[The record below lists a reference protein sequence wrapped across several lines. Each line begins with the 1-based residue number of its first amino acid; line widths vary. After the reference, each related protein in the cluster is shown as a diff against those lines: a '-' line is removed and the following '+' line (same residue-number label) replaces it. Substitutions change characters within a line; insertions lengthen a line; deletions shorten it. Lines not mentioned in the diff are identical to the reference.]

1 MRYFTIEELTDS
13 IVARQLHIDN
23 TPTPE
28 ANKNLE
34 ALVEHILD
42 PAREILGKPI
52 RVNSGYRCATL
63 NNCVG
68 GVANSQHLKGEAAD
82 ICTGSPEGNR
92 ILFDILLN
100 MPFDQLIWERGNK
113 HGPAWIHV
121 SYCRNG
127 NNRGEVIHL

>member
-1 MRYFTIEELTDS
+1 MKYFTIEELTDS

-28 ANKNLE
+28 TNKNLE

-113 HGPAWIHV
+113 HGPAWI
-121 SYCRNG
+121 
-127 NNRGEVIHL
+127 

>member
-1 MRYFTIEELTDS
+1 MKYFTIEELTDS

-23 TPTPE
+23 APTPE

-42 PAREILGKPI
+42 PTREILGKPI
-52 RVNSGYRCATL
+52 RVNSGYRCTTL

-82 ICTGSPEGNR
+82 IGTGSPEGNR